1 MCKQFDTSSRGLK
14 TSTQRARTEHFPLI
28 KERVQSEQTPHL
40 FEEPKKKARTKN
52 RTDRF
57 VQVVNG
63 VVFDRPRFLKSCESE
78 DRPVNPDCLLE
89 EVFTDAEWKAAGE
102 LAKMEVISRDF
113 YNQNLKPR
121 VTDLKQLAEATRIK
135 ESYLNPPT
143 PEKKQKV
150 KKKQSQKRP
159 KPDEPEKKE
168 E

>member
-28 KERVQSEQTPHL
+28 KERVQSEQTP
-40 FEEPKKKARTKN
+40 TKN

-63 VVFDRPRFLKSCESE
+63 VVDRPRFLKSCESE
-78 DRPVNPDCLLE
+78 
-89 EVFTDAEWKAAGE
+89 EVFTDAEWKAGE

-121 VTDLKQLAEATRIK
+121 VTLK
-135 ESYLNPPT
+135 S
-143 PEKKQKV
+143 
-150 KKKQSQKRP
+150 
-159 KPDEPEKKE
+159 
-168 E
+168 